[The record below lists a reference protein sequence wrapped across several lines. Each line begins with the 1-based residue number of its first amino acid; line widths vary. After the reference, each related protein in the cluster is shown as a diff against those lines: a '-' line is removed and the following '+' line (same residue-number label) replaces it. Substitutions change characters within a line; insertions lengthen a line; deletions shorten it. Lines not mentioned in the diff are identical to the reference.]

1 MRRIYFVFLL
11 LLVIALTVAGCSQPA
26 ATPAPTA
33 AADSAPEAQ
42 PPADATSAGVPEEI
56 VMFNWTEYI
65 DPDLYGEFETAS
77 GIRVIEDNYS
87 SNEELLAKLQGG
99 STGYAVIVPSDYY
112 VGIMIEEG
120 MLAKLDHANIP
131 NLSNLADRFTKVPY
145 DPGNVYC
152 VPYMWGTTGFGY
164 NSTKVDPPDSWSVF
178 FEPDPNSDIYGRVT
192 MLDDPRESFAAALAY
207 LGYDI
212 NTTDE
217 AQLNEAKDALIRA
230 KAQLAGYDSDTY
242 EDLVASG
249 ENLLAHGW
257 NGDFLLAMEE
267 NENIAYVTP
276 KEGGVV
282 FIDNLC
288 IPASATPEQ
297 KLAGEMLINFLL
309 EPEVAARNSE
319 FIYYASPNKAAE
331 AFLPEDFLSDTSI
344 YPPAEILDKLQY
356 LEPVG
361 EAEVALPA
369 TVGRGEV
376 GAMSCKLQVEGG
388 RWQVAF

>member
-1 MRRIYFVFLL
+1 MRRFYYVFLL
-11 LLVIALTVAGCSQPA
+11 LLVIALAAAGCSQPA
-26 ATPAPTA
+26 AAP
-33 AADSAPEAQ
+33 
-42 PPADATSAGVPEEI
+42 ATSAPASDTQTAPAASSDSVKLPEEI
-56 VMFNWTEYI
+56 VMFNWTDYI
-65 DPDLYGEFETAS
+65 DPDLYGEFEEAS
-77 GIRVIEDNYS
+77 GVRVIEDNYS

-99 STGYAVIVPSDYY
+99 SAGYAVIVPSDYT

-120 MLAKLDHANIP
+120 LLAKLDHANIP
-131 NLSNLADRFTKVPY
+131 NLSNLADRFTQVPY
-145 DPGNVYC
+145 DPGSVYC

-164 NSTKVDPPDSWSVF
+164 DSTKVDPPASWSVF

-257 NGDFLLAMEE
+257 NGDFLLAMED
-267 NENIAYVTP
+267 NENIVYVTP

-282 FIDNLC
+282 FVDNLC

-331 AFLPEDFLSDTSI
+331 AFLPEDFLNDTSI
-344 YPPAEILDKLQY
+344 YPPAEVLDKLQY

-361 EAEVALPA
+361 EAESIYQRLWD
-369 TVGRGEV
+369 EV
-376 GAMSCKLQVEGG
+376 KSAQ
-388 RWQVAF
+388 

>member
-1 MRRIYFVFLL
+1 
-11 LLVIALTVAGCSQPA
+11 
-26 ATPAPTA
+26 
-33 AADSAPEAQ
+33 
-42 PPADATSAGVPEEI
+42 
-56 VMFNWTEYI
+56 
-65 DPDLYGEFETAS
+65 
-77 GIRVIEDNYS
+77 
-87 SNEELLAKLQGG
+87 
-99 STGYAVIVPSDYY
+99 
-112 VGIMIEEG
+112 
-120 MLAKLDHANIP
+120 
-131 NLSNLADRFTKVPY
+131 
-145 DPGNVYC
+145 
-152 VPYMWGTTGFGY
+152 MWGTTGFGY
-164 NSTKVDPPDSWSVF
+164 DSTKVDPPDSWSVF

-257 NGDFLLAMEE
+257 NGDFLLAMED

-282 FIDNLC
+282 FVDNLC

-309 EPEVAARNSE
+309 EPEIAARNSQ

-331 AFLPEDFLSDTSI
+331 AFLPADFLNDTSI
-344 YPPAEILDKLQY
+344 YPPAEVLDKLQY

-361 EAEVALPA
+361 EVRVRLPA
-369 TVGRGEV
+369 SLGRGEV
-376 GAMSCKLQVEGG
+376 GAIRSRLQVAGCRLQVTGSCSGRSPGRLWFRSRPLATARHSRVGGIHNTDDEITGIPMPEMFING
-388 RWQVAF
+388 RWTAGQSTERIAVINPATEEVLADVPRGTAADADAAVQPPPTRSTTGGARRPTNARRCCTRSPASSTATSTSWPAC

>member
-1 MRRIYFVFLL
+1 MRRFYYVFLL
-11 LLVIALTVAGCSQPA
+11 LLVIALAAAGCSQPA
-26 ATPAPTA
+26 AAP
-33 AADSAPEAQ
+33 
-42 PPADATSAGVPEEI
+42 ATSAPASDTQTAPAASSDSVKLPEEI
-56 VMFNWTEYI
+56 VMFNWTDYI
-65 DPDLYGEFETAS
+65 DPDLYGEFEEAS

-99 STGYAVIVPSDYY
+99 SAGYAVIVPSDYT

-120 MLAKLDHANIP
+120 LLAKQDHANIP
-131 NLSNLADRFTKVPY
+131 NLSNLADRFTQVPY
-145 DPGNVYC
+145 DPGSVYC

-164 NSTKVDPPDSWSVF
+164 DSTKVDPPASWSVF

-257 NGDFLLAMEE
+257 NGDFLLAMED

-282 FIDNLC
+282 FVDNLC

-331 AFLPEDFLSDTSI
+331 AFLPEDFLNDTSI
-344 YPPAEILDKLQY
+344 YPPAEVLDKLQY

-361 EAEVALPA
+361 EAESIYQRLWD
-369 TVGRGEV
+369 EV
-376 GAMSCKLQVEGG
+376 KSAQ
-388 RWQVAF
+388 

>member
-1 MRRIYFVFLL
+1 MRRFYSVFLL
-11 LLVIALTVAGCSQPA
+11 LLVIALAAAGCGQPA
-26 ATPAPTA
+26 AAP
-33 AADSAPEAQ
+33 
-42 PPADATSAGVPEEI
+42 ATSAPASDTQTAPAASSDSVKLPEEI
-56 VMFNWTEYI
+56 VMFNWTDYI
-65 DPDLYGEFETAS
+65 DPDLYGEFEEAS
-77 GIRVIEDNYS
+77 GVRVIEDNYS

-99 STGYAVIVPSDYY
+99 SAGYAVIVPSDYT

-120 MLAKLDHANIP
+120 LLAKLDHANIP
-131 NLSNLADRFTKVPY
+131 NLSNLADRFTQVPY
-145 DPGNVYC
+145 DPGSVYC

-164 NSTKVDPPDSWSVF
+164 DSTKVDPPASWSVF

-257 NGDFLLAMEE
+257 NGDFLLAMED
-267 NENIAYVTP
+267 NENIVYVTP

-282 FIDNLC
+282 FVDNLC

-331 AFLPEDFLSDTSI
+331 AFLPEDFLNDTSI
-344 YPPAEILDKLQY
+344 YPPAEVLDKLQY

-361 EAEVALPA
+361 EAESIYQRLWD
-369 TVGRGEV
+369 EV
-376 GAMSCKLQVEGG
+376 KSAQ
-388 RWQVAF
+388 

>member
-1 MRRIYFVFLL
+1 MRRFYYVFLL
-11 LLVIALTVAGCSQPA
+11 LLVIALAAAGCSQPA
-26 ATPAPTA
+26 AAP
-33 AADSAPEAQ
+33 
-42 PPADATSAGVPEEI
+42 ATSAPASDTQTAPAASSDSVKLPEEI
-56 VMFNWTEYI
+56 VMFNWTDYI
-65 DPDLYGEFETAS
+65 DPDLYGEFEEAS
-77 GIRVIEDNYS
+77 GVRVIEDNYS

-99 STGYAVIVPSDYY
+99 SAGYAVIVPSDYT

-120 MLAKLDHANIP
+120 LLAKLDHANIP
-131 NLSNLADRFTKVPY
+131 NLSNLADRFTQVPY
-145 DPGNVYC
+145 DPGSVYC

-164 NSTKVDPPDSWSVF
+164 DSTKVDPPASWSVF

-257 NGDFLLAMEE
+257 NGDFLLAMED
-267 NENIAYVTP
+267 NENIVYVTP

-282 FIDNLC
+282 FVDNLC

-331 AFLPEDFLSDTSI
+331 AFLPEDFLNDTSI
-344 YPPAEILDKLQY
+344 YPPAEVLNKLQY

-361 EAEVALPA
+361 ESESVYQRLWDEVKSA
-369 TVGRGEV
+369 
-376 GAMSCKLQVEGG
+376 Q
-388 RWQVAF
+388 

>member
-1 MRRIYFVFLL
+1 MRRFYYVFLL
-11 LLVIALTVAGCSQPA
+11 LLVIALAAAGCSQPA
-26 ATPAPTA
+26 AAP
-33 AADSAPEAQ
+33 
-42 PPADATSAGVPEEI
+42 ATSAPASDTQTAPAASSDSVKLPEEI
-56 VMFNWTEYI
+56 VMFNWTDYI
-65 DPDLYGEFETAS
+65 DPDLYGEFEEAS
-77 GIRVIEDNYS
+77 GVRVIEDNYS

-99 STGYAVIVPSDYY
+99 SAGYAVIVPSDYT

-120 MLAKLDHANIP
+120 LLAKLDHANIP
-131 NLSNLADRFTKVPY
+131 NLSNLADRFTQVPY
-145 DPGNVYC
+145 DPGSVYC

-164 NSTKVDPPDSWSVF
+164 DSTKVDPPASWSVF

-212 NTTDE
+212 NTTNE

-257 NGDFLLAMEE
+257 NGDFLLAMED

-282 FIDNLC
+282 FVDNLC

-331 AFLPEDFLSDTSI
+331 AFLPEDFLNDTSI
-344 YPPAEILDKLQY
+344 YPPAEVLDKLQY

-361 EAEVALPA
+361 EAESIYQRLWD
-369 TVGRGEV
+369 EV
-376 GAMSCKLQVEGG
+376 KSAQ
-388 RWQVAF
+388 

>member
-1 MRRIYFVFLL
+1 MRRFYYVFLL
-11 LLVIALTVAGCSQPA
+11 LLVIALAAAGCSQPA
-26 ATPAPTA
+26 AAP
-33 AADSAPEAQ
+33 
-42 PPADATSAGVPEEI
+42 ATSAPASDTQTAPAASSDSVKLPEEI
-56 VMFNWTEYI
+56 VMFNWTDYI
-65 DPDLYGEFETAS
+65 DPDLYGEFEEAS

-99 STGYAVIVPSDYY
+99 SAGYAVIVPSDYT

-120 MLAKLDHANIP
+120 LLAKLDHANIP
-131 NLSNLADRFTKVPY
+131 NLSNLADRFTQVPY
-145 DPGNVYC
+145 DPGSVYC

-164 NSTKVDPPDSWSVF
+164 DSTKVDPPASWSVF

-257 NGDFLLAMEE
+257 NGDFLLAMED
-267 NENIAYVTP
+267 NENIVYVTP

-282 FIDNLC
+282 FVDNLC

-331 AFLPEDFLSDTSI
+331 AFLPEDFLNDTSI
-344 YPPAEILDKLQY
+344 YPPAEVLDKLQY

-361 EAEVALPA
+361 EAESIYQRLWD
-369 TVGRGEV
+369 EV
-376 GAMSCKLQVEGG
+376 KSAQ
-388 RWQVAF
+388 

>member
-1 MRRIYFVFLL
+1 MRQPTPWIILL
-11 LLVIALTVAGCSQPA
+11 IVALIALAGCSQPA
-26 ATPAPTA
+26 A
-33 AADSAPEAQ
+33 APETA
-42 PPADATSAGVPEEI
+42 PMPVPDASPGVADTIAIPEEI
-56 VMFNWTEYI
+56 VFFNWTEYI
-65 DPDLYGEFETAS
+65 DPDLYDEFEEAS

-99 STGYAVIVPSDYY
+99 GAGYAVIVPSDYT
-112 VGIMIEEG
+112 VGIMVEEG
-120 MLAKLDHANIP
+120 LLAKLDHANIP
-131 NLSNLADRFTKVPY
+131 NLSNLAERFTQVPY

-164 NSTKVDPPDSWSVF
+164 DSTAVEPPDSWSVF
-178 FEPDPNSDIYGRVT
+178 FEPDPNSDTFGRVT

-230 KAQLAGYDSDTY
+230 KAALAGYDSDTY

-257 NGDFLLAMEE
+257 NGDFLLAMED

-276 KEGGVV
+276 VEGGVV
-282 FIDNLC
+282 FVDNLC

-297 KLAGEMLINFLL
+297 KRAGEMLINFLL
-309 EPEVAARNSE
+309 EPEIAARNSE
-319 FIYYASPNKAAE
+319 FIYYASPNQAAE
-331 AFLPEDFLSDTSI
+331 AFLPEDFLSDSSI
-344 YPPAEILDKLQY
+344 YPPAEVLDKLQY

-361 EAEVALPA
+361 EAESIYQRLWD
-369 TVGRGEV
+369 EV
-376 GAMSCKLQVEGG
+376 KSAQ
-388 RWQVAF
+388 

>member
-1 MRRIYFVFLL
+1 MRRFYYVFLL
-11 LLVIALTVAGCSQPA
+11 LLVIALAAAGCSQPA
-26 ATPAPTA
+26 AAPATTA
-33 AADSAPEAQ
+33 PASDTQTAPAASSDS
-42 PPADATSAGVPEEI
+42 VKLPEEI
-56 VMFNWTEYI
+56 VMFNWTDYI
-65 DPDLYGEFETAS
+65 DPDLYGEFEEAS
-77 GIRVIEDNYS
+77 GVRVIEDNYS

-99 STGYAVIVPSDYY
+99 SAGYAVIVPSDYT

-120 MLAKLDHANIP
+120 LLAKLDHANIP
-131 NLSNLADRFTKVPY
+131 NLSNLADRFTQVPY
-145 DPGNVYC
+145 DPGSVYC

-164 NSTKVDPPDSWSVF
+164 DSTKVDPPASWSVF

-257 NGDFLLAMEE
+257 NGDFLLAMED
-267 NENIAYVTP
+267 NENIVYVTP

-282 FIDNLC
+282 FVDNLC

-331 AFLPEDFLSDTSI
+331 AFLPEDFLNDTSI
-344 YPPAEILDKLQY
+344 YPPAEVLDKLQY

-361 EAEVALPA
+361 EAESIYQRLWD
-369 TVGRGEV
+369 EV
-376 GAMSCKLQVEGG
+376 KSAQ
-388 RWQVAF
+388 

>member
-1 MRRIYFVFLL
+1 MRRFYYVFLL
-11 LLVIALTVAGCSQPA
+11 LLVIALAAAGCSQPA
-26 ATPAPTA
+26 AAP
-33 AADSAPEAQ
+33 
-42 PPADATSAGVPEEI
+42 ATSAPASDTQTAPAASSDSVKLPEEI
-56 VMFNWTEYI
+56 VMFNWTDYI
-65 DPDLYGEFETAS
+65 DPDLYGEFEEAS
-77 GIRVIEDNYS
+77 GVRVIEDNYS

-99 STGYAVIVPSDYY
+99 SAGYAVIVPSDYT

-120 MLAKLDHANIP
+120 LLAKLDHANIP
-131 NLSNLADRFTKVPY
+131 NLSNLADRFTQVPY
-145 DPGNVYC
+145 DPGSVYC

-164 NSTKVDPPDSWSVF
+164 DSTKVDPPASWSVF

-257 NGDFLLAMEE
+257 NGDFLLAMED

-282 FIDNLC
+282 FVDNLC

-331 AFLPEDFLSDTSI
+331 AFLPEDFLNDTSI
-344 YPPAEILDKLQY
+344 YPPAEVLDKLQY

-361 EAEVALPA
+361 EAESIYQRLWD
-369 TVGRGEV
+369 EV
-376 GAMSCKLQVEGG
+376 KSAQ
-388 RWQVAF
+388 

>member
-1 MRRIYFVFLL
+1 MRRFYSVFLL
-11 LLVIALTVAGCSQPA
+11 LLVIALAAAGCSQPA
-26 ATPAPTA
+26 AAP
-33 AADSAPEAQ
+33 
-42 PPADATSAGVPEEI
+42 ATSAPASDTQTAPAASSDSVKLPEEI
-56 VMFNWTEYI
+56 VMFNWTDYI
-65 DPDLYGEFETAS
+65 DPDLYGEFEEAS
-77 GIRVIEDNYS
+77 GVRVIEDNYS

-99 STGYAVIVPSDYY
+99 SAGYAVIVPSDYT

-120 MLAKLDHANIP
+120 LLAKLDHANIP
-131 NLSNLADRFTKVPY
+131 NLSNLADRFTQVPY
-145 DPGNVYC
+145 DPGSVYC

-164 NSTKVDPPDSWSVF
+164 DSTKVDPPASWSVF

-257 NGDFLLAMEE
+257 NGDFLLAMED

-282 FIDNLC
+282 FVDNLC

-331 AFLPEDFLSDTSI
+331 AFLPEDFLNDTSI
-344 YPPAEILDKLQY
+344 YPPAEVLDKLQY

-361 EAEVALPA
+361 EAESIYQRLWD
-369 TVGRGEV
+369 EV
-376 GAMSCKLQVEGG
+376 KSAQ
-388 RWQVAF
+388 

>member
-1 MRRIYFVFLL
+1 MRRFYFVFLL
-11 LLVIALTVAGCSQPA
+11 LLVIALAAAACSQPA
-26 ATPAPTA
+26 ASPAEPTA
-33 AADSAPEAQ
+33 AAQ
-42 PPADATSAGVPEEI
+42 PADAQPATDTGAALADLPKEI

-65 DPDLYGEFETAS
+65 DPDLYGEFEAAS
-77 GIRVIEDNYS
+77 GVRVIEDNYS

-120 MLAKLDHANIP
+120 MLARLDHANIP
-131 NLSNLADRFTKVPY
+131 NLKNLADRFTQVPY

-164 NSTKVDPPDSWSVF
+164 DSTKVDPPDSWSVF

-217 AQLNEAKDALIRA
+217 AQLNEAKDTLIRA

-257 NGDFLLAMEE
+257 NGDFLLAMED

-331 AFLPEDFLSDTSI
+331 AFLPADFLNDPSI
-344 YPPAEILDKLQY
+344 YPPAEVLDKLQY

-361 EAEVALPA
+361 ESESVYQRLWDEVKSA
-369 TVGRGEV
+369 
-376 GAMSCKLQVEGG
+376 Q
-388 RWQVAF
+388 

>member
-1 MRRIYFVFLL
+1 MRRFYYVFL
-11 LLVIALTVAGCSQPA
+11 LLVIALAAAGCSQPA
-26 ATPAPTA
+26 AAP
-33 AADSAPEAQ
+33 
-42 PPADATSAGVPEEI
+42 ATSAPASDTQTAPAASSDSVKLPEEI
-56 VMFNWTEYI
+56 VMFNWTDYI
-65 DPDLYGEFETAS
+65 DPDLYGEFEEAS
-77 GIRVIEDNYS
+77 GVRVIEDNYS

-99 STGYAVIVPSDYY
+99 SAGYAVIVPSDYT

-120 MLAKLDHANIP
+120 LLAKLDHANIP
-131 NLSNLADRFTKVPY
+131 NLSNLADRFTQVPY
-145 DPGNVYC
+145 DPGSVYC

-164 NSTKVDPPDSWSVF
+164 DSTKVDPPASWSVF

-257 NGDFLLAMEE
+257 NGDFLLAMED

-282 FIDNLC
+282 FVDNLC

-331 AFLPEDFLSDTSI
+331 AFLPEDFLNDTSI
-344 YPPAEILDKLQY
+344 YPPAEVLDKLQY

-361 EAEVALPA
+361 EAESIYQRLWD
-369 TVGRGEV
+369 EV
-376 GAMSCKLQVEGG
+376 KSAQ
-388 RWQVAF
+388 

>member
-1 MRRIYFVFLL
+1 MRRFYYVFLL
-11 LLVIALTVAGCSQPA
+11 LLVIALAAAGCSQPA
-26 ATPAPTA
+26 AAP
-33 AADSAPEAQ
+33 
-42 PPADATSAGVPEEI
+42 ATSAPASDTQTAPAGSSDSVKLPEEI
-56 VMFNWTEYI
+56 VMFNWTDYI
-65 DPDLYGEFETAS
+65 DPDLYGEFEEAS
-77 GIRVIEDNYS
+77 GVRVIEDNYS

-99 STGYAVIVPSDYY
+99 SAGYAVIVPSDYT

-120 MLAKLDHANIP
+120 LLAKLDHANIP
-131 NLSNLADRFTKVPY
+131 NLSNLADRFTQVPY
-145 DPGNVYC
+145 DPGSVYC

-164 NSTKVDPPDSWSVF
+164 DSTKVDPPASWSVF

-257 NGDFLLAMEE
+257 NGDFLLAMED
-267 NENIAYVTP
+267 NENIVYVTP

-282 FIDNLC
+282 FVDNLC

-331 AFLPEDFLSDTSI
+331 AFLPEDFLNDTSI
-344 YPPAEILDKLQY
+344 YPPAEVLDKLQY

-361 EAEVALPA
+361 EAESIYQRLWD
-369 TVGRGEV
+369 EV
-376 GAMSCKLQVEGG
+376 KSAQ
-388 RWQVAF
+388 

>member
-1 MRRIYFVFLL
+1 MRRFYYVFLL
-11 LLVIALTVAGCSQPA
+11 LLVIALAAAGCSQPA
-26 ATPAPTA
+26 AAPATTA
-33 AADSAPEAQ
+33 PASDTQTAPAASSDS
-42 PPADATSAGVPEEI
+42 VKLPEEI
-56 VMFNWTEYI
+56 VMFNWTDYI
-65 DPDLYGEFETAS
+65 DPDLYGEFEEAS
-77 GIRVIEDNYS
+77 GVRVIEDNYS

-99 STGYAVIVPSDYY
+99 SAGYAVIVPSDYT

-120 MLAKLDHANIP
+120 LLAKLDHANIP
-131 NLSNLADRFTKVPY
+131 NLSNLADRFTQVPY
-145 DPGNVYC
+145 DPGSVYC

-164 NSTKVDPPDSWSVF
+164 DSTKVDPPASWSVF

-257 NGDFLLAMEE
+257 NGDFLLAMED

-282 FIDNLC
+282 FVDNLC

-331 AFLPEDFLSDTSI
+331 AFLPEDFLNDTSI
-344 YPPAEILDKLQY
+344 YPPAEVLDKLQY

-361 EAEVALPA
+361 EAESIYQRLWD
-369 TVGRGEV
+369 EV
-376 GAMSCKLQVEGG
+376 KSAQ
-388 RWQVAF
+388 

>member
-1 MRRIYFVFLL
+1 MRRFYYVFLL
-11 LLVIALTVAGCSQPA
+11 LLVIALAAAGCSQPA
-26 ATPAPTA
+26 AAPATTA
-33 AADSAPEAQ
+33 PASDTQTAPAASSDS
-42 PPADATSAGVPEEI
+42 VKLPEEI
-56 VMFNWTEYI
+56 VMFNWTDYI
-65 DPDLYGEFETAS
+65 DPDLYGEFEEAS

-99 STGYAVIVPSDYY
+99 SAGYAVIVPSDYT

-120 MLAKLDHANIP
+120 LLAKQDHANIP
-131 NLSNLADRFTKVPY
+131 NLSNLADRFTQVPY
-145 DPGNVYC
+145 DPGSVYC

-164 NSTKVDPPDSWSVF
+164 DSTKVDPPASWSVF

-257 NGDFLLAMEE
+257 NGDFLLAMED

-282 FIDNLC
+282 FVDNLC

-331 AFLPEDFLSDTSI
+331 AFLPEDFLNDTSI
-344 YPPAEILDKLQY
+344 YPPAEVLDKLQY

-361 EAEVALPA
+361 EAESIYQRLWD
-369 TVGRGEV
+369 EV
-376 GAMSCKLQVEGG
+376 KSAQ
-388 RWQVAF
+388 

>member
-1 MRRIYFVFLL
+1 MRRFYYVFLL
-11 LLVIALTVAGCSQPA
+11 LLVIALAAAGCSQPA
-26 ATPAPTA
+26 AAPATTA
-33 AADSAPEAQ
+33 PASDTQTAPAASSDS
-42 PPADATSAGVPEEI
+42 VKLPEEI
-56 VMFNWTEYI
+56 VMFNWTDYI
-65 DPDLYGEFETAS
+65 DPDLYGEFEEAS

-99 STGYAVIVPSDYY
+99 SAGYAVIVPSDYT

-120 MLAKLDHANIP
+120 LLAKLDHANIP
-131 NLSNLADRFTKVPY
+131 NLSNLADRFTQVPY
-145 DPGNVYC
+145 DPGSVYC

-164 NSTKVDPPDSWSVF
+164 DSTKVDPPASWSVF

-257 NGDFLLAMEE
+257 NGDFLLAMED

-282 FIDNLC
+282 FVDNLC

-331 AFLPEDFLSDTSI
+331 AFLPEDFLNDTSI
-344 YPPAEILDKLQY
+344 YPPAEVLDKLQY

-361 EAEVALPA
+361 EAESIYQRLWD
-369 TVGRGEV
+369 EV
-376 GAMSCKLQVEGG
+376 KSAQ
-388 RWQVAF
+388 

>member
-1 MRRIYFVFLL
+1 MRRFYYVFLL
-11 LLVIALTVAGCSQPA
+11 LLVIALAAAGCSQPA
-26 ATPAPTA
+26 AAPATTA
-33 AADSAPEAQ
+33 PASDTQTAPAASSDS
-42 PPADATSAGVPEEI
+42 VKLPEEI
-56 VMFNWTEYI
+56 VMFNWTDYI
-65 DPDLYGEFETAS
+65 DPDLYGEFEEAS
-77 GIRVIEDNYS
+77 GVRVIEDNYS

-99 STGYAVIVPSDYY
+99 SAGYAVIVPSDYT

-120 MLAKLDHANIP
+120 LLAKQDHANIP
-131 NLSNLADRFTKVPY
+131 NLSNLADRFTQVPY
-145 DPGNVYC
+145 DPGSVYC

-164 NSTKVDPPDSWSVF
+164 DSTKVDPPASWSVF

-257 NGDFLLAMEE
+257 NGDFLLAMED

-282 FIDNLC
+282 FVDNLC

-331 AFLPEDFLSDTSI
+331 AFLPEDFLNDTSI
-344 YPPAEILDKLQY
+344 YPPAEVLDKLQY

-361 EAEVALPA
+361 EAESIYQRLWD
-369 TVGRGEV
+369 EV
-376 GAMSCKLQVEGG
+376 KSAQ
-388 RWQVAF
+388 